1 MRKGFFADPFTTF
14 MILFTVVLIIV
25 FIMIY
30 NFMIHAPLLGK
41 GDTAIK
47 YSMDFEDIQQNPYLF
62 AEALSHGDDNGF
74 FDNFVML
81 FGGNLKPD
89 CNSWLDEYDF
99 TYYNISLDSDTI
111 CLHKSNQ
118 VASRNT
124 NIDNI
129 ELPIFYKSDHK
140 LIDIKV
146 VL

>member
-1 MRKGFFADPFTTF
+1 MRKGFFADLFTTF

-41 GDTAIK
+41 GDSPIK
-47 YSMDFEDIQQNPYLF
+47 YTMDFEEIQQNPYLF
-62 AEALSHGDDNGF
+62 AEALSHGEKNNF

-81 FGGNLKPD
+81 FNGNINPD
-89 CNSWLDEYDF
+89 CDAWLDKYDF
-99 TYYNISLDSDTI
+99 TYYNVSLDSDTI
-111 CLHKSNQ
+111 CSYKSNQ
-118 VASRNT
+118 VAARDT
-124 NIDNI
+124 NIDRI